1 MEEEVWKPLPD
12 FPDRYLISS
21 LGRVRRLAYYKT
33 DLIGRTAYYAERMLT
48 PVKTRDGYCKVKV
61 NNKLVF
67 VHRLVASAFY
77 GTPIMRGDYD
87 IEVHHKNHIRS
98 DNALSNLGIVTRK
111 ENVTEAFSYYSSK
124 TTKKLRGKS
133 IRYRVISE
141 LPPMCMG
148 CKKPITSKEGVYCL
162 DCRARHDRVVEWPEP
177 DVLFYLLLNY
187 PFTFVGNLYGV
198 SDRSISKWCVKM
210 GIPSKASYYRNVT
223 LVTN

>member
-1 MEEEVWKPLPD
+1 MEEEIWKPLPD

-21 LGRVRRLAYYKT
+21 LGRVLRLAYSKK
-33 DLIGRTAYYAERMLT
+33 DSIGRTVSYKENMLT
-48 PVKTRDGYCKVKV
+48 PSKTGVGYYQVSI
-61 NNKLVF
+61 NGRLMF

-77 GTPIMRGDYD
+77 GTPIVRGDSD
-87 IEVHHKNHIRS
+87 IEIHHKNHDKS
-98 DNALSNLGIVTRK
+98 DNALSNIGIVTRQ
-111 ENVTEAFSYYSSK
+111 ENMTESFRYYSSK

-141 LPPMCMG
+141 LPPMCAD
-148 CKKPITSKEGVYCL
+148 CKKPITNKEGVYCL

-198 SDRSISKWCVKM
+198 SNRAISKWCVKM